1 MEGAAAAPEPEPV
14 SEGEEEET
22 DLQSFLAAIAAA
34 DAEGARNRALP
45 WDAAAFG
52 EAVREGFSQMYS
64 GVVDEAAAASAASDV
79 VVHVG
84 GEQLR
89 CHSVVL
95 SACSAT
101 LRASLDQR
109 WAGAEAAPSAAP
121 EITVES
127 ASASDFKDLLR
138 FMYTGSTTLTPTN
151 VLGLLQLS
159 DFYSVLPMKAFA
171 GDYLFELLGKDQLPA
186 LLGLAEEFRV
196 KQLRVRCAEVLAA
209 EFEDMVD
216 MGTLWELS
224 VEVWTELLSQT
235 ELAVSDET
243 AVLDAV
249 LEYAKR
255 AGGGDANRCPD
266 RFCTRPFSL
275 GRVFTQR
282 RCAARAE
289 RPCSRRCSRT
299 FACPSSES
307 G

>member
-1 MEGAAAAPEPEPV
+1 M
-14 SEGEEEET
+14 
-22 DLQSFLAAIAAA
+22 
-34 DAEGARNRALP
+34 
-45 WDAAAFG
+45 
-52 EAVREGFSQMYS
+52 REGFSQMYS

-89 CHSVVL
+89 CHSGVL

-159 DFYSVLPMKAFA
+159 DFYSVLPLKAFA
-171 GDYLFELLGKDQLPA
+171 GDFLFELLGNDQLPA

-216 MGTLWELS
+216 MGTRWELS

-255 AGGGDANRCPD
+255 AGGGDANR
-266 RFCTRPFSL
+266 
-275 GRVFTQR
+275 
-282 RCAARAE
+282 
-289 RPCSRRCSRT
+289 
-299 FACPSSES
+299 
-307 G
+307 